1 MNRNNTLPP
10 LSYYPQPQGI
20 ENIDYSNN
28 IPIIRSQTPII
39 DNNNNNNNNNNI
51 NSTNNYLVNQNM
63 MKEIRELKMSFKSQL
78 QNQNELQKKL
88 IDSYK
93 LISQQD
99 NIIRLNTSKVNDQE
113 LKLSNI
119 VSNFN
124 NFLKVQEKMNTTL
137 NECQDKLN
145 TLLPIET
152 FTLFKSQ
159 VLSNNSKV
167 NENLKKIFIYNDNTD
182 LILNDLKNT
191 DENNLNLLLKK
202 IKVITDKEESFF
214 ADKHQENL
222 DYIKDHSSIILS
234 KINQLKGFIDGIQA
248 QMGEEMNLRKFSDDK
263 IIKDVTDYVNQ
274 KYDEKFKTIERN
286 ALETEKNLINMNK
299 DCIKTFHEI
308 IAKQKDGND
317 SEFQNIKHMMEIG
330 LKKYKFLYEND
341 INEMKKLISNLNAEL
356 NESKSTV
363 EKIDGFVKENVKIMS
378 EFRIEG
384 DKSIL
389 DFSHKMKQIEQDT
402 LKLYEET
409 KNNIL
414 KEYND
419 SVEKENQKRNAF
431 EKKINDR
438 ITSQLHSYDN
448 NINDLKERCTQLKNM
463 LENEYGLGKKNLG
476 INSIKFDE
484 IYTNKFN
491 NLNKDIQDNNKK
503 LHEELEKKINSL
515 RNYIKKSM
523 DDYSI
528 HVDSDLYKKF
538 EVLSGDFKE
547 KIDKSRIELD
557 GKLQQY
563 FVECELRL
571 KKQYE
576 EFINKK

>member
-1 MNRNNTLPP
+1 MNRNTLPP

-28 IPIIRSQTPII
+28 IPIIRSQTPVI
-39 DNNNNNNNNNNI
+39 DNNNNNNNNNN
-51 NSTNNYLVNQNM
+51 SANNYLANQNM
-63 MKEIRELKMSFKSQL
+63 MKEIRELKMSFKNQL

-99 NIIRLNTSKVNDQE
+99 NIIRLNTSKINEQE
-113 LKLSNI
+113 MKLAN
-119 VSNFN
+119 VLTNFN
-124 NFLKVQEKMNTTL
+124 NFLKVQEKMNKTM
-137 NECQDKLN
+137 NECQDTIK

-152 FTLFKSQ
+152 FSVFKSQ
-159 VLSNNSKV
+159 ILNNNSKV
-167 NENLKKIFIYNDNTD
+167 NENLKKIFIYNNNTD

-202 IKVITDKEESFF
+202 IKIITDKEESFF

-222 DYIKDHSSIILS
+222 SYIKDHNNIILS

-248 QMGEEMNLRKFSDDK
+248 QMGEEMNLRKISDEK
-263 IIKDVTDYVNQ
+263 IMKELTTFIDQ
-274 KYDEKFKTIERN
+274 KYDEKFKTIEKN

-299 DCIKTFHEI
+299 DCMKTFQEI

-330 LKKYKFLYEND
+330 LKKYKLLYEND
-341 INEMKKLISNLNAEL
+341 INEMKKLISSMKGEL
-356 NESKSTV
+356 NDSKSIV

-389 DFSHKMKQIEQDT
+389 DFSTKMKQIEQDA
-402 LKLYEET
+402 LKLYEQT
-409 KNNIL
+409 KKNIL

-419 SVEKENQKRNAF
+419 NINKENEKREEF

-438 ITSQLHSYDN
+438 ISSQLHSYDN
-448 NINDLKERCTQLKNM
+448 NINDLKERCTQLKKM
-463 LENEYGLGKKNLG
+463 LDNEYAVGKNTLG
-476 INSIKFDE
+476 INNLKFDE

-503 LHEELEKKINSL
+503 LQEELEKKINSL

-523 DDYSI
+523 DDYSV
-528 HVDSDLYKKF
+528 HVDNDLYKKF

-557 GKLQQY
+557 GKMQQY

-576 EFINKK
+576 EFINKKK